1 MQFSLK
7 KATTDGD
14 ECPDGQ
20 KPAKSKRGRKL
31 SANPKAKAKST
42 AKKAA
47 KNTKNAENP
56 KTPKTRKHATKPKA
70 SPKAKGTKRGKMSE
84 VDHETDGV
92 GVPVGEPEPSK
103 PLNKRAKPDS
113 VPTGESSSAKTKPGR
128 RTASGEQVA
137 KKVEKTEKGEK
148 GGKGEVKKL
157 KCFAKRRRPT
167 TQSFG
172 QLKWDALHTAFEQ
185 KIKPHLKSYSAHED
199 Y

>member
-1 MQFSLK
+1 
-7 KATTDGD
+7 
-14 ECPDGQ
+14 
-20 KPAKSKRGRKL
+20 
-31 SANPKAKAKST
+31 
-42 AKKAA
+42 
-47 KNTKNAENP
+47 
-56 KTPKTRKHATKPKA
+56 
-70 SPKAKGTKRGKMSE
+70 MSE

-103 PLNKRAKPDS
+103 PLNKRAKP